1 MEKNLHNGNDFNSII
16 LKTKLKDFESAVFLV
31 DLEDN
36 NLLDPKVFKI
46 FNLVNVLKEQNKLG
60 NIIDFTN
67 IFEKTNKSLDNMC
80 TIMNSYSVPDNVSNN
95 LINFYEWF
103 MKTVWDKK
111 REIFMSVKNDQNIYK
126 NEYKNDI
133 KKSSLILSFIILNV
147 FVYLN
152 YHTKCK
158 FVILS
163 LLVNIYYHFRNT
175 Y

>member
-1 MEKNLHNGNDFNSII
+1 
-16 LKTKLKDFESAVFLV
+16 
-31 DLEDN
+31 
-36 NLLDPKVFKI
+36 
-46 FNLVNVLKEQNKLG
+46 
-60 NIIDFTN
+60 
-67 IFEKTNKSLDNMC
+67 
-80 TIMNSYSVPDNVSNN
+80 NVSNN